1 MAQVQLTDRQKDIKA
16 RLDKGETPEKVG
28 KALKITT
35 NAVYQQI
42 RRMRKAGVKVGG
54 TTQTGSSGRSASTG
68 NSRTQARKAGAKG
81 GKKTAAKAKAAA
93 KPSTPRRQSART
105 SAPKAPAAPV
115 TAEQLLRDEIGDL
128 RARAEMERTR
138 VKEAEAVIA
147 EANAAVEG
155 IEAEAA
161 KREDVLAV
169 LTGDKVAHAKPA
181 AAKPAAAKKAGAK
194 RGSAKPAEAAQEAP
208 QEPQAAQEQPEA
220 TSETTAPASAPEAA
234 PETPAATNGSGP
246 STETP
251 EPSTQA
257 EREATGDFDPF
268 AVGGEGEGAEAEAA
282 QAAAEEPQT
291 A

>member
-16 RLDKGETPEKVG
+16 RLDKGETPERVG

-54 TTQTGSSGRSASTG
+54 TTQTGSSGRSSG
-68 NSRTQARKAGAKG
+68 NRRSSGSKG
-81 GKKTAAKAKAAA
+81 KAAKA
-93 KPSTPRRQSART
+93 TTTRRQSART
-105 SAPKAPAAPV
+105 RPVAAATPQ
-115 TAEQLLRDEIGDL
+115 TAEELLRSEIADL
-128 RARAEMERTR
+128 KARAEVEAGRI
-138 VKEAEAVIA
+138 VEAEGVIV
-147 EANAAVEG
+147 EAKTAIEG

-181 AAKPAAAKKAGAK
+181 PKPADAPKGKGGK
-194 RGSAKPAEAAQEAP
+194 RGSGKPAPAAQEAAPAAQDGTSEAPAAEEAPAPADAP
-208 QEPQAAQEQPEA
+208 QEAAA
-220 TSETTAPASAPEAA
+220 EAA
-234 PETPAATNGSGP
+234 PSNGGS
-246 STETP
+246 SADTP
-251 EPSTQA
+251 EPSTQS

-268 AVGGEGEGAEAEAA
+268 ATGEAAEADAA